1 MAENFQKEINNLGEE
16 NLKNKLLQLKEG
28 LDPPSQAE
36 IDLFLKRK
44 KAVSVNK
51 LKNQRSQF
59 TEAEKIEQR
68 QAYKQSKIDRQK
80 FNLKKLGIK
89 DYNVEAF
96 YGLSGLRWLP
106 EIVKDKLKQGIFLDV
121 GAYDGDSALALM
133 DFFKPRKIYAFE
145 PANFN
150 FQLLEKHTRGY
161 RNIIEAIPYGLADK
175 TVNTK
180 ITRAGSGA
188 TISET
193 GDETAS
199 LITLTDFIKERSL
212 DKVALIKIDVEGF
225 ERKVLEG
232 AKEIIQRDKPI
243 IAVAIYH
250 SLDDFLNIKLWLA
263 EFLPAYKFIIKKANP
278 FSLTHELML
287 IAY

>member
-1 MAENFQKEINNLGEE
+1 MAESFQDEVENLGEE
-16 NLKNKLLQLKEG
+16 NLNNQLAKLKAG
-28 LDPPSQAE
+28 LSPESQTE
-36 IDLFLKRK
+36 VDLFLKRK
-44 KAVSVNK
+44 KDVSVNR

-68 QAYKQSKIDRQK
+68 QAYKQSKIDRKK

-106 EIVKDKLKQGIFLDV
+106 EEAKNKLNQGIFLDV

-133 DFFKPRKIYAFE
+133 EAFKPKKIFAFE

-150 FQLLEKHTRGY
+150 FQLLEKHTHSY
-161 RNIIEAIPYGLADK
+161 QNIIEPVPFGLADK
-175 TVNTK
+175 TGTSM

-188 TISET
+188 AISET
-193 GDETAS
+193 GDEIAS
-199 LITLTDFIKERSL
+199 LITLTDFTKERALEKIS
-212 DKVALIKIDVEGF
+212 LIKIDVEGF
-225 ERKVLEG
+225 EGKVLEG
-232 AKEIIQRDKPI
+232 AKEIIQRDRPI
-243 IAVAIYH
+243 ISVAIYH
-250 SLDDFLNIKLWLA
+250 SLHDFLKIKPWLA
-263 EFLPAYKFIIKKANP
+263 ELLPEYRFIIKKANP

-287 IAY
+287 VGY